1 MWSPS
6 GSLMPPSSSPPLRL
20 NPLVISGSNSKPQPL
35 TESWS
40 ISQGNQI
47 SSKLPLQVSIFDSI
61 DTFFKLS
68 LALSFS
74 LSFYIYLG
82 LRIWLINSWISDGN
96 TVQFSYDVGNGAQVI
111 EYKSTNA
118 LNDDQWHTVHVEKNR
133 KEAWLRVDNFPA
145 QTSQEG
151 IGEKTRTL
159 DLQGYLFIGE
169 GLIPDYW
176 SLMLESS

>member
-1 MWSPS
+1 M
-6 GSLMPPSSSPPLRL
+6 
-20 NPLVISGSNSKPQPL
+20 
-35 TESWS
+35 
-40 ISQGNQI
+40 
-47 SSKLPLQVSIFDSI
+47 
-61 DTFFKLS
+61 
-68 LALSFS
+68 
-74 LSFYIYLG
+74 
-82 LRIWLINSWISDGN
+82 NSWISDGN

-111 EYKSTNA
+111 EYRSTNA

-169 GLIPDYW
+169 LVTPYYQ
-176 SLMLESS
+176 LLELKRS